1 MQLLARERVDFT
13 IAFRRLADS
22 VGDSLTPVRDLFIDR
37 DAFDAWAARWQARLQ
52 AQDGFERDA
61 TREAMRRANPRIVL
75 RNHLGEIAIRR
86 SREGDHSEVDRLLQ
100 SLLAPYDDRPGEDDL
115 AALPPDWASQ
125 IEISCS
131 S

>member
-22 VGDSLTPVRDLFIDR
+22 VSDSLTPVRDLFIDR
-37 DAFDAWAARWQARLQ
+37 DAFDAWAARWQDRLQ
-52 AQDGFERDA
+52 AQGGAD
-61 TREAMRRANPRIVL
+61 REAMRRANPRIVL

-100 SLLAPYDDRPGEDDL
+100 ALLAPCDDRPGEDDL